1 MAAAIRTATKTKTEI
16 SKGKVKEKA
25 KTRASVRLKALKDSA
40 RTTRTR
46 ARATDKI
53 IIIKVNALLSLPKGN
68 ALSSR
73 KSSILST
80 RKKRRRRPNRPSP
93 LMMVAGVPPCSPP
106 NRTRVGLMQSL
117 RVLPLSLLARPSLL
131 TLTVEAQLPGA
142 VEVVEAEVVV
152 VAALSLKVLALAHL
166 RSL

>member
-1 MAAAIRTATKTKTEI
+1 
-16 SKGKVKEKA
+16 
-25 KTRASVRLKALKDSA
+25 
-40 RTTRTR
+40 
-46 ARATDKI
+46 
-53 IIIKVNALLSLPKGN
+53 
-68 ALSSR
+68 
-73 KSSILST
+73 
-80 RKKRRRRPNRPSP
+80 
-93 LMMVAGVPPCSPP
+93 
-106 NRTRVGLMQSL
+106 MQSL